1 MRTTV
6 IEAITP
12 LNRTLRSHAREAK
25 ISQKE
30 AAGYDIKKL
39 SGVSLFQKQR
49 MRSFTLGNRLSKFF

>member
-30 AAGYDIKKL
+30 AAGYDIKKTERCIT
-39 SGVSLFQKQR
+39 VSKTAYEIFYPGQQ
-49 MRSFTLGNRLSKFF
+49 TL